1 MARKT
6 VRIYSCRKHPRWT
19 LETSAPI
26 IDATLSVV
34 CPLCRD
40 EWMKSSSGQ
49 DIAKELPPAM
59 REVLGMKLN
68 N

>member
-6 VRIYSCRKHPRWT
+6 VRIYSCRKHPKWR

-40 EWMKSSSGQ
+40 EWIVANIGK
-49 DIAKELPPAM
+49 AECRTEV
-59 REVLGMKLN
+59 RETVET
-68 N
+68 